1 MLTRQSIADGLRA
14 LGLASG
20 DRVLVHSSIAA
31 LGTIEGGPDAVI
43 DALLDVAGPE
53 GLVAVP
59 TFVCSPPFDRKT
71 SRTALGAIA
80 DTFWRRAETLRSL
93 HPTHSLAAIG
103 RGAEELLHGHEKA
116 PTAYGEGTPYHTL
129 AMNGGKVLLM
139 GVDQDRNTTLHTAEA
154 LVNAPYL
161 GTVEAAYVDDSGE
174 TVTLTV
180 PLMAGPHRDFIG
192 LDRAFRESGLMR
204 VGKIGSAVC
213 RLMDGRRMIEV
224 AVEKLRQD
232 PAAVL
237 CDNPAC
243 GDCRK
248 QRGQIKAARLA
259 AEGFTLS
266 ALAEDI
272 ADDPERA
279 AAILSD
285 EGIRDVEISG
295 EAFIRRR
302 GSFEKAG
309 LRIAAI
315 RDTLAN
321 AEAVEAA
328 RKAGIP
334 LIAAVSTEDEFRA
347 AAVAA
352 AQGTPVL
359 VENCGAPSGMYEEWY
374 ANEPAAPGLAFNPGA
389 FAEEGENPFLKVF
402 YRGLLRKKL
411 RHFYVDDRT
420 SDGTPA
426 LPGRGNGEV
435 KEILSMLRCRS
446 YGGVV
451 TLRAPQAGPEAFR
464 ETAAA
469 FWKLLDEM

>member
-1 MLTRQSIADGLRA
+1 MP
-14 LGLASG
+14 LGV
-20 DRVLVHSSIAA
+20 D
-31 LGTIEGGPDAVI
+31 
-43 DALLDVAGPE
+43 
-53 GLVAVP
+53 
-59 TFVCSPPFDRKT
+59 
-71 SRTALGAIA
+71 
-80 DTFWRRAETLRSL
+80 
-93 HPTHSLAAIG
+93 
-103 RGAEELLHGHEKA
+103 GAESLGQVCDGVVFGC
-116 PTAYGEGTPYHTL
+116 GE
-129 AMNGGKVLLM
+129 
-139 GVDQDRNTTLHTAEA
+139 
-154 LVNAPYL
+154 
-161 GTVEAAYVDDSGE
+161 
-174 TVTLTV
+174 
-180 PLMAGPHRDFIG
+180 AG
-192 LDRAFRESGLMR
+192 
-204 VGKIGSAVC
+204 
-213 RLMDGRRMIEV
+213 V
-224 AVEKLRQD
+224 AVEDFLGV
-232 PAAVL
+232 AAGVV
-237 CDNPAC
+237 
-243 GDCRK
+243 
-248 QRGQIKAARLA
+248 Q
-259 AEGFTLS
+259 
-266 ALAEDI
+266 
-272 ADDPERA
+272 
-279 AAILSD
+279 
-285 EGIRDVEISG
+285 
-295 EAFIRRR
+295 
-302 GSFEKAG
+302 
-309 LRIAAI
+309 
-315 RDTLAN
+315 
-321 AEAVEAA
+321 EAVEAA